1 MKFLFSILF
10 ILGICCSQNS
20 FAQTPCTLPAPS
32 NLQVLNQTP
41 TYLLVG
47 WDAVPGAI
55 GYQVECKNANNV
67 IIPVQAFS
75 TPTSASFIIE
85 PNMDY
90 TVTARSICSNGEVG
104 GEVSSLFAP
113 SVVLIVVDLIPGY
126 QNDVNTV
133 LSAPVFNNPPVLL
146 PHNVTVNTSLTPDQ
160 CYYYQFIS
168 SGQMVKG
175 IIYKENE
182 LRVKWGQINQSEN
195 PWSLVGITPMN
206 NGFTE
211 FSHQLSSSN
220 LPSLL
225 NAVHFSFNMNRQL
238 IIRAFHSSPADIS
251 ITNFTIW
258 PINCPTGPTKRSS
271 ADIPIENP
279 PTIIA
284 PNPFSD
290 HLNVLLPQTPE
301 SQVTVKIFDI
311 TGKLQQTTSLQPSD
325 ITYQSFEVNT
335 NELRPGIYIVQID
348 NGSKEITTHKVV
360 KI

>member
-20 FAQTPCTLPAPS
+20 FAQTSCTLPAPS

-55 GYQVECKNANNV
+55 GYQVECKNTNNV
-67 IIPVQAFS
+67 NIPVQSFS

-85 PNMDY
+85 PNMSY
-90 TVTARSICSNGEVG
+90 TVTVKSICSNNEVG
-104 GEVSSLFAP
+104 GEASELSITPVY
-113 SVVLIVVDLIPGY
+113 LIVVDLLPGY
-126 QNDVNTV
+126 QGDVNTL
-133 LSAPVFNNPPVLL
+133 LSAPVFNPPVL
-146 PHNVTVNTSLTPDQ
+146 PHDVPVNTLLTPDQ
-160 CYYYQFIS
+160 CYYYQFMS
-168 SGQMVKG
+168 SGQLVKG
-175 IIYKENE
+175 IINKENAG
-182 LRVKWGQINQSEN
+182 RVIWESITQSETS
-195 PWSLVGITPMN
+195 WSLVGITPLD

-211 FSHQLSSSN
+211 FSHQSSSAN
-220 LPSLL
+220 LPSFL
-225 NAVHFSFNMNRQL
+225 NAVHFYFNGNRQL
-238 IIRAFHSSPADIS
+238 NIRAFHSAPANIS

-258 PINCPTGPTKRSS
+258 PINCPTGSTKRSS
-271 ADIPIENP
+271 TDIPIENP
-279 PTIIA
+279 PIVIA
-284 PNPFSD
+284 PNPCTD
-290 HLNVLLPQTPE
+290 HLNILLPQTPE

-335 NELRPGIYIVQID
+335 NELHPGIYIVQID
-348 NGSKEITTHKVV
+348 NGSKGITTHKVV